1 MVEMFKAG
9 GFMMYPLLLSALVGI
24 AVIFER
30 MIVLHRMPTSAKA
43 EKQLTEV
50 ERALTESG
58 LEGCAQKISKGKGI
72 LNYILARLLK
82 RYDTLVLEKKELDS
96 RRKEI
101 GGADIALQD
110 SVSKFLAVQTELSEF
125 RDELLVTI
133 DDASKSYVARFLP
146 VLNTVSTVS
155 PLLGLL
161 GTITGMIKAFES
173 IAASGTGDPKVVAGG
188 ISEALLTTATGLFIA
203 IPAVVFYQYLGHK
216 AEVSRSSVEI
226 YAISFSNSLLALL
239 EKQ

>member
-9 GFMMYPLLLSALVGI
+9 GIMMYPLLLSALVGV
-24 AVIFER
+24 AVVFER
-30 MIVLHRMPTSAKA
+30 MVVLHRMPTSAKA

-50 ERALTESG
+50 EKALSENG

-82 RYDTLVLEKKELDS
+82 RYDTLVMEKKELDA

-101 GGADIALQD
+101 GGADIAIQD
-110 SVSKFLAVQTELSEF
+110 SVSKFLAAQAELSEF

-188 ISEALLTTATGLFIA
+188 ISEALLTTAAGLFIA

-216 AEVSRSSVEI
+216 AELSRSSVEI